1 MELPMPSSSSVLA
14 EIQSDTSQSDS
25 QSDSVPTPEPTDP
38 RRARALLI
46 ACITTALERFA
57 FYTLVSLFVL
67 FLTEVRFH
75 SKSSATTWYGVMMG
89 ATYFAPL
96 IGGAI
101 ADRFG
106 RWLCIAL
113 GALGLTSSYAFL
125 TAGPLAPGFLL
136 YTILALSMG
145 MGLFKGNITAAVGS
159 LYQTETARDLA
170 LNRLYWAVNLG
181 AFPSGF
187 VGGWLATRY
196 GYSAAFLAAAGA
208 CLFASCLWMFSG
220 STRLFREH
228 SHTQVNRSQA
238 PEKDRL
244 ATIYVLLPVAALFF
258 LSFHQNGSSLTL
270 FAKDHTVQSLL
281 GIRIEAPWFQSVN
294 AGFIITLSPL
304 LGLLWKRWPLAS
316 HYKFTLGM
324 FLSAA
329 SSLIMSAASFVG
341 GDTGRVSPLW
351 LLTSYFV
358 ISVGELCVGPIGFSL
373 VTKLAPKRLLGVL
386 MGAWFAAIALGNL
399 GAGLIG
405 RYWSVWPHRWFFF
418 ALATTSGFAALLLM
432 LQQSRLRKVLGWS
445 RYE

>member
-1 MELPMPSSSSVLA
+1 MPSSSSVLA
-14 EIQSDTSQSDS
+14 EILSDASQSDS
-25 QSDSVPTPEPTDP
+25 QSDSVPTPEPADSH
-38 RRARALLI
+38 RARALLI
-46 ACITTALERFA
+46 ACITIALERFA

-67 FLTEVRFH
+67 FLREVRFH
-75 SKSSATTWYGVMMG
+75 SESSALTWYGVMMG
-89 ATYFAPL
+89 GTYFAPL

-101 ADRFG
+101 ADRVG

-136 YTILALSMG
+136 YTILSLSMG

-196 GYSAAFLAAAGA
+196 GYSAAFLAATGT

-220 STRLFREH
+220 STLLFREH
-228 SHTQVNRSQA
+228 SHTQVIRSQA

-270 FAKDHTVQSLL
+270 FAKDHTVLSLL

-294 AGFIITLSPL
+294 AGLIITLSPL

-316 HYKFTLGM
+316 HRKFMIGM
-324 FLSAA
+324 FLASA

-341 GDTGRVSPLW
+341 GDTGRVSPWW

-358 ISVGELCVGPIGFSL
+358 ISVGELCVAPIGFSL

-405 RYWSVWPHRWFFF
+405 RYWSVWPHHWFFF
-418 ALATTSGFAALLLM
+418 ALATTSGFAAFLLM
-432 LQQSRLRKVLGWS
+432 LQQDRLRKILGGPGN
-445 RYE
+445 E

>member
-1 MELPMPSSSSVLA
+1 MPSSSALA
-14 EIQSDTSQSDS
+14 IALSADSQSDS
-25 QSDSVPTPEPTDP
+25 QSDSQPDSVPTPDPADP
-38 RRARALLI
+38 RRGWALLI
-46 ACITTALERFA
+46 ACITVALERFG

-67 FLTEVRFH
+67 FLTERRGH
-75 SKSSATTWYGVMMG
+75 SEAQATTWYGVMMG
-89 ATYFAPL
+89 ATYFTPL
-96 IGGAI
+96 IGGAV

-106 RWLCIAL
+106 RWLCIAIAAFL
-113 GALGLTSSYAFL
+113 LSIAYGLL
-125 TAGPLAPGFLL
+125 TAGFLPLSIIFLS
-136 YTILALSMG
+136 IG

-159 LYQTETARDLA
+159 LYQTETERDLA

-181 AFPSGF
+181 AFPAGF

-196 GYSAAFLAAAGA
+196 GYSAAFLAATGT
-208 CLFASCLWMFSG
+208 CLLASYLWMFSG
-220 STRLFREH
+220 STLFREH
-228 SHTQVNRSQA
+228 SHAQVNRSQA

-270 FAKDHTVQSLL
+270 FAKDHTVLSLF
-281 GIRIEAPWFQSVN
+281 GMHIEAPWFQSVN
-294 AGFIITLSPL
+294 AGLIITLSPL

-316 HYKFTLGM
+316 HHKFMLGM
-324 FLSAA
+324 FLAAA

-341 GDTGRVSPLW
+341 GDSGRVSPLW

-358 ISVGELCVGPIGFSL
+358 ISVGELCVAPIGFSL

-405 RYWSVWPHRWFFF
+405 RYWSVWPHHWFFF

-432 LQQSRLRKVLGWS
+432 IQQNRLRKVLGGS
-445 RYE
+445 RE

>member
-1 MELPMPSSSSVLA
+1 
-14 EIQSDTSQSDS
+14 
-25 QSDSVPTPEPTDP
+25 
-38 RRARALLI
+38 
-46 ACITTALERFA
+46 
-57 FYTLVSLFVL
+57 
-67 FLTEVRFH
+67 
-75 SKSSATTWYGVMMG
+75 MG

-96 IGGAI
+96 VGGAI
-101 ADRFG
+101 ADRVG

-136 YTILALSMG
+136 YTILSLSIG

-159 LYQTETARDLA
+159 LYQTETERDLS

-181 AFPSGF
+181 ALPAGF

-196 GYSAAFLAAAGA
+196 GYSAAFLSATGA
-208 CLFASCLWMFSG
+208 CLLASCLWMLSG
-220 STRLFREH
+220 STLFREH

-270 FAKDHTVQSLL
+270 FAKDHTVLSLF
-281 GIRIEAPWFQSVN
+281 GMHIEAPWFQSVN
-294 AGFIITLSPL
+294 AGLIITLSPL

-316 HYKFTLGM
+316 HHKFMLGM
-324 FLSAA
+324 FLAAA

-358 ISVGELCVGPIGFSL
+358 MSVGELCVAPIGFSL

-386 MGAWFAAIALGNL
+386 MGAWFAAIAIGNL

-418 ALATTSGFAALLLM
+418 ALATTSGFAAFLLM
-432 LQQSRLRKVLGWS
+432 LQQNRLRKVLGGPS
-445 RYE
+445 HE